1 MDNRYQFSNDVSF
14 VSDALGLSLE
24 EMLSELG
31 ASETSFYHALK
42 EGIVSNSE
50 IIESFYSYAYERGFR
65 LNKAKEEIY
74 GENLD
79 DGEILLFHG
88 SSDGI
93 EHISPNGS
101 RKDCDF
107 SYGFYCGESYRSA
120 LCFVEGDPKSSV
132 YVFKANL
139 HDLKVSAFHSDLEW
153 MLSICYYRGAL
164 KKYLANKKLLEIVH
178 KHDDDDVII
187 APIANNKMFSVMQ
200 EFAMGQIS
208 DKQAI
213 HALSASRLGK
223 QYVFKTTKALSHL
236 KELERLYLCHPE
248 KEESQKNSIERG
260 FEIQT
265 KLDFAKRKFRREG
278 LYIDEV
284 FQ

>member
-1 MDNRYQFSNDVSF
+1 MENRYQFSNDVSF

-31 ASETSFYHALK
+31 ASETSFYHALT

-120 LCFVEGDPKSSV
+120 LWFVEGDPKSSV

-153 MLSICYYRGAL
+153 MLSICYYRGTL

-178 KHDDDDVII
+178 KHDNDDVII

-260 FEIQT
+260 FEIQA